1 MAEPWLVFGGWGFS
15 PEVLRPLFGED
26 SVYIDTNGI
35 MSFLVEN
42 GKLRADWIDIVR
54 AKVRNSASV
63 DVRRIAGWSTGAIIA
78 CGLALSSP
86 VERVVLLSATPSFCR
101 REGFKIGQ
109 RPLVLDRM
117 RKELVMPGNST
128 LDDFGVRSGSKSEAF
143 LKTAQGTHDLIDGL
157 HFLEQ
162 VNLLPYLKKIPA
174 HTQVFHGDKDL
185 IIPHEAGKMLADRI
199 GAHFS
204 LVSGG
209 HAFFCD
215 SQCFIPA

>member
-15 PEVLRPLFGED
+15 SEVLWPLFGEN

-35 MSFLVEN
+35 MSFIMEN
-42 GKLRADWIDIVR
+42 GTLRADWIDFVR
-54 AKVRNSASV
+54 AKVKNSASV
-63 DVRRIAGWSTGAIIA
+63 DVCRIAGWSTGAIIA

-109 RPLVLDRM
+109 RPGVLEGM
-117 RKELVMPGNST
+117 RKELLKPENSV
-128 LDDFGVRSGSKSEAF
+128 LDDFRVRSGIKAETL
-143 LKTAQGTHDLIDGL
+143 LKTVQGTRDLIDGL

-162 VNLLPYLKKIPA
+162 VNLLPNLKKIPA
-174 HTQVFHGDKDL
+174 DIQVFHGDKDL

-204 LVSGG
+204 LLSGG
-209 HAFFCD
+209 HAFFTERHD
-215 SQCFIPA
+215 LMF